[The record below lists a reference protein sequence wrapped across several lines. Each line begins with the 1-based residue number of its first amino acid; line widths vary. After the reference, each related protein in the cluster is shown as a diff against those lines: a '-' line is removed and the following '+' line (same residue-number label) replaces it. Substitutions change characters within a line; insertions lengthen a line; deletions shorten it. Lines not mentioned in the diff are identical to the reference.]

1 MGQMEMK
8 CIFNIGKNI
17 SILAKVT
24 KVSDV
29 AHGPL
34 VQGICIRCDFCS
46 FFPPFFVGFPLTF
59 YRSFVLPELSKL
71 ENINIRI
78 IYLKIRLTNTNVFMK
93 MFRKFQDH

>member
-24 KVSDV
+24 QVSDV

-34 VQGICIRCDFCS
+34 IN
-46 FFPPFFVGFPLTF
+46 LTF
-59 YRSFVLPELSKL
+59 
-71 ENINIRI
+71 ENI
-78 IYLKIRLTNTNVFMK
+78 KIWHITYSN
-93 MFRKFQDH
+93 